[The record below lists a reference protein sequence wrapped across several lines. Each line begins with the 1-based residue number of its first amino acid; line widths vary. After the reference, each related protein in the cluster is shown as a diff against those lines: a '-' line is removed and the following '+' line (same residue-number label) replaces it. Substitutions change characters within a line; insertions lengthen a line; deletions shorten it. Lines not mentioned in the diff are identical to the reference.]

1 MIASLRG
8 HIVHK
13 DQLGAVIECAGVGY
27 GLAMSGRALAK
38 LPVGDTPTFVLV
50 HTHVSQDAL
59 RLFGFADGAERDAFL
74 LLIGVNGVGPR
85 LALAILSELAPQD
98 LGAVVAAGDKA
109 ALTRISGVGKKTA
122 ERLLLELKDR
132 LTFDAVSG
140 QDTTLLRLDLL
151 SALLNL
157 GFSQTVAENA
167 ARQAIALQP
176 DTNDLTLLVREALRT
191 TVGTQ
196 KS

>member
-8 HIVHK
+8 LVVHK
-13 DQLGAVIECAGVGY
+13 DQHGAVIECGGVGY

-38 LPVGDTPTFVLV
+38 VPVGDTPAFVLV

-59 RLFGFADGAERDAFL
+59 RLFGFADAAERDAFL

-85 LALAILSELAPQD
+85 LALAILSELAPKD
-98 LGAVVAAGDKA
+98 LGAVVASGDKS

-132 LTFDAVSG
+132 LEVHPGPA
-140 QDTTLLRLDLL
+140 QDTVLRLDLL

-157 GFSQTVAENA
+157 GFSQTVAEGA
-167 ARQAIALQP
+167 SRQSIALQP
-176 DTNDLTLLVREALRT
+176 DTTDLTILVREALRT
-191 TVGTQ
+191 TVGIK

>member
-8 HIVHK
+8 QIVHK
-13 DQLGAVIECAGVGY
+13 DPHGAVIECGGVGY
-27 GLAMSGRALAK
+27 GLAMSGRALARI
-38 LPVGDTPTFVLV
+38 PIGDAPTFVLV

-59 RLFGFADGAERDAFL
+59 RLFGFADAPERDAFL

-85 LALAILSELAPQD
+85 LALAILSELSPQD
-98 LGAVVAAGDKA
+98 LSVVVACGDKS

-132 LTFDAVSG
+132 LTGDPGPAN
-140 QDTTLLRLDLL
+140 DTILRLDLL

-157 GFSQTVAENA
+157 GFSQTVAEGA
-167 ARQAIALQP
+167 ARQAMALQP
-176 DTNDLTLLVREALRT
+176 DSTDLTVLVREALRT
-191 TVGTQ
+191 TVGIQ

>member
-13 DQLGAVIECAGVGY
+13 DQYGAVIECGGVGY

-38 LPVGDTPTFVLV
+38 MPINDAPTFVLV

-59 RLFGFADGAERDAFL
+59 RLFGFADAAERDAFL

-85 LALAILSELAPQD
+85 LALAILSELAPKD
-98 LGAVVAAGDKA
+98 LGAVVACGDKS
-109 ALTRISGVGKKTA
+109 ALTRIGGVGKKTA

-132 LTFDAVSG
+132 LSSDPGPASEMV
-140 QDTTLLRLDLL
+140 LRLDLL

-157 GFSQTVAENA
+157 GFSQTVAEGA

-176 DTNDLTLLVREALRT
+176 DTTDLTVLVREALRT